1 MKKTY
6 SLIVEGKH
14 ADRLLDALKH
24 DIRKYFKR
32 CRTIGLPPEVDYWDF
47 DCAVGADAATSI
59 AVHPSNV
66 VTQVDVIAKE
76 GHASVYVMV
85 EAKHGVRSFVQ
96 REQQADEQSNDD
108 EPKQS

>member
-6 SLIVEGKH
+6 PLIVEGKN

-32 CRTIGLPPEVDYWDF
+32 CRAVALPPAVDFWDF
-47 DCAVGADAATSI
+47 DCAIGADATATI
-59 AVHPSNV
+59 PVHPANV
-66 VTQVDVIAKE
+66 LTQIDTFAKE
-76 GHASVYVMV
+76 GHVSVYVSV

-96 REQQADEQSNDD
+96 REQQPNEST
-108 EPKQS
+108 E